1 MQGIGCAAANASQA
15 KNAEVGQTQED
26 VPSVSV
32 TQATFFACM
41 RSMLWFRA
49 GGLSF
54 TQGTARSLAWGRK
67 RDQNKGNT
75 LKKRGGTAAP
85 TTQERLLTS
94 ASTKMLMLLVL
105 KEVCRALP
113 LVCI

>member
-1 MQGIGCAAANASQA
+1 VQGIGCAAANATQA

-32 TQATFFACM
+32 THATFFACM
-41 RSMLWFRA
+41 RSMLWFGA

-54 TQGTARSLAWGRK
+54 TQGTARNLAQGRK

-75 LKKRGGTAAP
+75 LKKRGGTVAP
-85 TTQERLLTS
+85 TTQVRLL
-94 ASTKMLMLLVL
+94 
-105 KEVCRALP
+105 
-113 LVCI
+113 